1 MPRPERLRGATIV
14 GTGCAL
20 PERILSN
27 FDLEKMVE
35 TSDEWIVT
43 RTGIKERRMVADG
56 QDNSDIAAEAA
67 LKALAMAGLDVQDV
81 DHIFVGTVTPD
92 RILPSM
98 ACTVQEKIGASHA
111 ACLDIN
117 AACSGFLYGLQIAQS
132 LIQSGSSDTVLLI
145 GAETLTRI
153 LDFQDRNT
161 CVLFGDGAGAA
172 VLRPCDAGTGVLSV
186 KLGADGAQGDMLTV
200 PAGGSERPATHET
213 VSARDHFIKMRGN
226 ELFKYAVRAM
236 EQISRDALA
245 EAGRGVDELVALLPH
260 QANQRIIDATAD
272 RLGIP
277 KEKVM
282 MNIERYGNTSA
293 ASVPILL
300 DEVVRT
306 GRGQGQGADRA
317 CRLRRRCHLGRG
329 RGRVE
334 PEGRVADPGP
344 RGAELDRRGQDRG
357 DGVKLAFLFPGQG
370 SQAVRHGPEDRRG
383 VPGRA
388 RRVRRGGRRARL
400 RAERSHVVRSRG
412 DAQAH
417 GERAARAARALGR
430 RLAGRHRARPQ
441 AGVRRGTLAW
451 RVQRARRRRFAR
463 LCRRAPARAAPG
475 RAHGAGG

>member
-245 EAGRGVDELVALLPH
+245 EAGRDASELVALLPH

-300 DEVVRT
+300 DEVVRS
-306 GRGQGQGADRA
+306 
-317 CRLRRRCHLGRG
+317 
-329 RGRVE
+329 GRVKDKE
-334 PEGRVADPGP
+334 LIELVAFGGGVTWGAAVVEWNPKAAWPIQGREARSSNAVVKT
-344 RGAELDRRGQDRG
+344 GAT
-357 DGVKLAFLFPGQG
+357 A
-370 SQAVRHGPEDRRG
+370 
-383 VPGRA
+383 
-388 RRVRRGGRRARL
+388 
-400 RAERSHVVRSRG
+400 
-412 DAQAH
+412 
-417 GERAARAARALGR
+417 
-430 RLAGRHRARPQ
+430 
-441 AGVRRGTLAW
+441 
-451 RVQRARRRRFAR
+451 
-463 LCRRAPARAAPG
+463 
-475 RAHGAGG
+475 

>member
-1 MPRPERLRGATIV
+1 MPKSDRMRGATIV
-14 GTGCAL
+14 GTGSAL

-43 RTGIKERRMVADG
+43 RTGIRERRMVAEG
-56 QDNSDIAAEAA
+56 QDNSDLAAEATM
-67 LKALAMAGLDVQDV
+67 KALEAAGLTVQDI
-81 DHIFVGTVTPD
+81 DHIFVATVTPD

-98 ACTVQEKIGASHA
+98 ACTVQQKIGASHA

-117 AACSGFLYGLQIAQS
+117 AACSGFLYGLQIGQS
-132 LIQSGSSDTVLLI
+132 LIQSGASDTVLLI

-153 LDFQDRNT
+153 LDFEDRNT

-186 KLGADGAQGDMLTV
+186 KLGADGGQGDMLTV

-245 EAGRGVDELVALLPH
+245 GAGRSAEELVALIPH

-277 KEKVM
+277 KDKVM

-300 DEVVRT
+300 DEVVRA
-306 GRGQGQGADRA
+306 GRIKDKDLLELVAFGGGVTWGAAVIEWNPTAAR
-317 CRLRRRCHLGRG
+317 
-329 RGRVE
+329 
-334 PEGRVADPGP
+334 PIEGREAKSSI
-344 RGAELDRRGQDRG
+344 AA
-357 DGVKLAFLFPGQG
+357 VKTG
-370 SQAVRHGPEDRRG
+370 
-383 VPGRA
+383 
-388 RRVRRGGRRARL
+388 
-400 RAERSHVVRSRG
+400 
-412 DAQAH
+412 
-417 GERAARAARALGR
+417 
-430 RLAGRHRARPQ
+430 
-441 AGVRRGTLAW
+441 
-451 RVQRARRRRFAR
+451 
-463 LCRRAPARAAPG
+463 APA
-475 RAHGAGG
+475 

>member
-20 PERILSN
+20 PEKILSN

-245 EAGRGVDELVALLPH
+245 EAGREVEELVALLPH

-300 DEVVRT
+300 DEVVRS
-306 GRGQGQGADRA
+306 
-317 CRLRRRCHLGRG
+317 
-329 RGRVE
+329 GRVKDKE
-334 PEGRVADPGP
+334 LIELVAFGGGVTWGAAVVEWNPKAAWPIEGREARSSIAAVKT
-344 RGAELDRRGQDRG
+344 GAT
-357 DGVKLAFLFPGQG
+357 A
-370 SQAVRHGPEDRRG
+370 
-383 VPGRA
+383 
-388 RRVRRGGRRARL
+388 
-400 RAERSHVVRSRG
+400 
-412 DAQAH
+412 
-417 GERAARAARALGR
+417 
-430 RLAGRHRARPQ
+430 
-441 AGVRRGTLAW
+441 
-451 RVQRARRRRFAR
+451 
-463 LCRRAPARAAPG
+463 
-475 RAHGAGG
+475 

>member
-1 MPRPERLRGATIV
+1 MPRLDRLRGATIV

-20 PERILSN
+20 PEKILSN

-56 QDNSDIAAEAA
+56 QDNSDLAAEAA
-67 LKALAMAGLDVQDV
+67 RKALEMAGLDVQDV

-98 ACTVQEKIGASHA
+98 ACTVQEKLGASHA

-117 AACSGFLYGLQIAQS
+117 AACSGFLYGLQIGQT
-132 LIQSGSSDTVLLI
+132 LIQAGASDTVLLT

-153 LDFQDRNT
+153 LDFEDRNT

-172 VLRPCDAGTGVLSV
+172 VLRPCEPGTGVLSV
-186 KLGADGAQGDMLTV
+186 KLGADGVQGDMLIV
-200 PAGGSERPATHET
+200 PAGGSARPATHET
-213 VSARDHFIKMRGN
+213 VSAREHFIKMRGN

-300 DEVVRT
+300 DEVVRS
-306 GRGQGQGADRA
+306 
-317 CRLRRRCHLGRG
+317 
-329 RGRVE
+329 GRVKDKE
-334 PEGRVADPGP
+334 LIELVAFGGGVTWGAAVVEWNPKAAWPIKGREARSSIAAVKT
-344 RGAELDRRGQDRG
+344 GAT
-357 DGVKLAFLFPGQG
+357 A
-370 SQAVRHGPEDRRG
+370 
-383 VPGRA
+383 
-388 RRVRRGGRRARL
+388 
-400 RAERSHVVRSRG
+400 
-412 DAQAH
+412 
-417 GERAARAARALGR
+417 
-430 RLAGRHRARPQ
+430 
-441 AGVRRGTLAW
+441 
-451 RVQRARRRRFAR
+451 
-463 LCRRAPARAAPG
+463 
-475 RAHGAGG
+475 

>member
-1 MPRPERLRGATIV
+1 MPKTTLRGATIV
-14 GTGCAL
+14 GTGSAL

-43 RTGIKERRMVADG
+43 RTGIRERRMVAEG
-56 QDNSDIAAEAA
+56 QDNSDLAAAAA
-67 LKALAMAGLDVQDV
+67 LKALEAAGLTVQDV

-98 ACTVQEKIGASHA
+98 ACTVQQKIGASHA

-117 AACSGFLYGLQIAQS
+117 AACSGFLYGLQIGQS
-132 LIQSGSSDTVLLI
+132 LIQSGASDTVLLI

-153 LDFQDRNT
+153 IDFEDRNT

-172 VLRPCDAGTGVLSV
+172 VLRVCDPGTGVLSV
-186 KLGADGAQGDMLTV
+186 KLGADGGQGDMLTV

-236 EQISRDALA
+236 EQISRDALTK
-245 EAGRGVDELVALLPH
+245 AGRSAEELVALIPH

-277 KEKVM
+277 KDKVM

-300 DEVVRT
+300 DEVVRA
-306 GRGQGQGADRA
+306 GRIKDMDLIELVAFGGGVTWGAAVIEWNPKAAR
-317 CRLRRRCHLGRG
+317 
-329 RGRVE
+329 
-334 PEGRVADPGP
+334 PIEGREAKSSI
-344 RGAELDRRGQDRG
+344 AA
-357 DGVKLAFLFPGQG
+357 VKTG
-370 SQAVRHGPEDRRG
+370 
-383 VPGRA
+383 
-388 RRVRRGGRRARL
+388 
-400 RAERSHVVRSRG
+400 
-412 DAQAH
+412 
-417 GERAARAARALGR
+417 
-430 RLAGRHRARPQ
+430 
-441 AGVRRGTLAW
+441 
-451 RVQRARRRRFAR
+451 
-463 LCRRAPARAAPG
+463 APA
-475 RAHGAGG
+475 

>member
-245 EAGRGVDELVALLPH
+245 EAGRDASEVVALLPH

-306 GRGQGQGADRA
+306 GRVKDKELIELVAFGGGVTWGAAVVEWNPKAAWPMTSREA
-317 CRLRRRCHLGRG
+317 RG
-329 RGRVE
+329 SI
-334 PEGRVADPGP
+334 A
-344 RGAELDRRGQDRG
+344 A
-357 DGVKLAFLFPGQG
+357 VKTG
-370 SQAVRHGPEDRRG
+370 
-383 VPGRA
+383 
-388 RRVRRGGRRARL
+388 
-400 RAERSHVVRSRG
+400 
-412 DAQAH
+412 
-417 GERAARAARALGR
+417 
-430 RLAGRHRARPQ
+430 
-441 AGVRRGTLAW
+441 
-451 RVQRARRRRFAR
+451 
-463 LCRRAPARAAPG
+463 APA
-475 RAHGAGG
+475 

>member
-1 MPRPERLRGATIV
+1 MSRTLRGATIV
-14 GTGCAL
+14 GTGSSL
-20 PERILSN
+20 PEKILSN

-43 RTGIKERRMVADG
+43 RTGIRERRMVADG

-67 LKALAMAGLDVQDV
+67 LKALEMAGLSVQDV

-98 ACTVQEKIGASHA
+98 ACTVQQKIGASHA

-117 AACSGFLYGLQIAQS
+117 AACSGFLYGLQIGQT
-132 LIQSGSSDTVLLI
+132 LIQAGASDTVLLI

-153 LDFQDRNT
+153 LDFEDRNT

-186 KLGADGAQGDMLTV
+186 KLGADGIQGDMLIV
-200 PAGGSERPATHET
+200 PAGGSARPATHET
-213 VSARDHFIKMRGN
+213 VSAREHFIKMRGN

-245 EAGRGVDELVALLPH
+245 EAGRSADELVALLPH
-260 QANQRIIDATAD
+260 QANQRIIDATAE

-306 GRGQGQGADRA
+306 GRIKDMDLIELVAFGGGVTWGA
-317 CRLRRRCHLGRG
+317 
-329 RGRVE
+329 
-334 PEGRVADPGP
+334 
-344 RGAELDRRGQDRG
+344 
-357 DGVKLAFLFPGQG
+357 GVIEWNPK
-370 SQAVRHGPEDRRG
+370 
-383 VPGRA
+383 
-388 RRVRRGGRRARL
+388 
-400 RAERSHVVRSRG
+400 
-412 DAQAH
+412 
-417 GERAARAARALGR
+417 AAYPM
-430 RLAGRHRARPQ
+430 AGREAKTSIRDVKT
-441 AGVRRGTLAW
+441 G
-451 RVQRARRRRFAR
+451 
-463 LCRRAPARAAPG
+463 APA
-475 RAHGAGG
+475 